1 MRWQKLWA
9 RQNTY
14 HFQRVNQGSYYVAEP
29 ATQPSLV
36 ALVWRLFVFSFMIT
50 IIHCITLENI
60 LISKTETPLL
70 KCQLLFTWPHSKA
83 PMSPDFIW
91 QAKKAAE
98 AWEPENEAIVFTRS
112 LHKVLYQN
120 PFVCIY
126 HQPHTQTPHGLGMRL
141 SLHVACMYDWMFI
154 DWPMVGNWE
163 LMVDHRLHATVSVWL
178 FMLQLRTGHWYSLR
192 WSWWSHPA
200 ASHHVPTYTR
210 RLRTSNVDCKT

>member
-83 PMSPDFIW
+83 PMSPDFIIM
-91 QAKKAAE
+91 ASKE
-98 AWEPENEAIVFTRS
+98 SCRGMRAWEWGHCVYSITSQSALSKSFCVYLSSASYPDPTWPGYKAKFT
-112 LHKVLYQN
+112 
-120 PFVCIY
+120 C
-126 HQPHTQTPHGLGMRL
+126 G
-141 SLHVACMYDWMFI
+141 LHVWLD
-154 DWPMVGNWE
+154 V
-163 LMVDHRLHATVSVWL
+163 HRLTNGGK
-178 FMLQLRTGHWYSLR
+178 LRTDG
-192 WSWWSHPA
+192 WS
-200 ASHHVPTYTR
+200 
-210 RLRTSNVDCKT
+210 

>member
-83 PMSPDFIW
+83 PMSPDFIQ
-91 QAKKAAE
+91 QAMKAAE

-126 HQPHTQTPHGLGMRL
+126 HQPHTQTPHGLGIRL

-178 FMLQLRTGHWYSLR
+178 FML
-192 WSWWSHPA
+192 
-200 ASHHVPTYTR
+200 
-210 RLRTSNVDCKT
+210 

>member
-14 HFQRVNQGSYYVAEP
+14 HFQRVNQGSYYVAEA

-36 ALVWRLFVFSFMIT
+36 ALIWWLFVFSSMIT

-60 LISKTETPLL
+60 LISKPETPL

-141 SLHVACMYDWMFI
+141 SLHRLHAWMNI
-154 DWPMVGNWE
+154 HELTMVGNWE
-163 LMVDHRLHATVSVWL
+163 LVVDHRLHATVSVWL
-178 FMLQLRTGHWYSLR
+178 FMMLRRTGHWYSLR
-192 WSWWSHPA
+192 WSWWSRPT
-200 ASHHVPTYTR
+200 ASHHAPTYTR
-210 RLRTSNVDCKT
+210 RLRTTCTNENEI